1 MKKRFYFNLI
11 EILLAIGIISVGL
24 SSAMV
29 LFTSGLRVNNDA
41 GRSGVLPDAAEAVL
55 AEVRRK
61 AVEEAT
67 AAGWG
72 TWPSATDFAAAGV
85 QLSSFTT
92 TGDAAGKTVIVNDN
106 TLLYRQLKVTEL
118 YDSGS
123 KKGQPK
129 AWEPE
134 FSVIAEVRNVTS
146 AASSVALSNPR
157 NSAEE
162 LPSHVTNLL
171 KDVDD
176 QGALTRCRK
185 VLEVRLSYPAEQP
198 MDSREVQYF
207 RLELFNE
214 KYDRFNP

>member
-11 EILLAIGIISVGL
+11 EILLAIGIIAVGL

-41 GRSGVLPDAAEAVL
+41 ARSGVRPDAAEAVL
-55 AEVRRK
+55 SEVRRK

-67 AAGWG
+67 AEGWG
-72 TWPSATDFAAAGV
+72 TWPSATDFATGGV
-85 QLSSFTT
+85 LLSSFTT
-92 TGDAAGKTVIVNDN
+92 TGDAAGKTVIVNGN

-118 YDSGS
+118 YDSGT

-146 AASSVALSNPR
+146 AAPSITVSNPR
-157 NSAEE
+157 TPGEE
-162 LPSHVTNLL
+162 LPVNLL
-171 KDVDD
+171 KDVDE
-176 QGALTRCRK
+176 QSALPRCRK
-185 VLEVRLSYPAEQP
+185 LLEVRLSYPAELP
-198 MDSREVQYF
+198 MASREVHFF

>member
-11 EILLAIGIISVGL
+11 EILLAIGIIAVGL

-41 GRSGVLPDAAEAVL
+41 ARSGVLPDAAEAVL
-55 AEVRRK
+55 SEVRRN

-67 AAGWG
+67 AEGWG
-72 TWPSATDFAAAGV
+72 TWPSATDFATGGV
-85 QLSSFTT
+85 LLSSFTT
-92 TGDAAGKTVIVNDN
+92 TGDAAGKTVIVNGN

-118 YDSGS
+118 YDSGT

-146 AASSVALSNPR
+146 AAPSITVSNPR
-157 NSAEE
+157 TPGEE
-162 LPSHVTNLL
+162 LPVNLL
-171 KDVDD
+171 KDVDE
-176 QGALTRCRK
+176 QSALPRCRK
-185 VLEVRLSYPAEQP
+185 LLEVRLSYPAELP
-198 MDSREVQYF
+198 MASREVHFF

>member
-1 MKKRFYFNLI
+1 MKQRRNFNLI
-11 EILLAIGIISVGL
+11 EILLAIGIIAVGL

-55 AEVRRK
+55 SEVRRT
-61 AVEEAT
+61 ALEGAT
-67 AAGWG
+67 AEGWG
-72 TWPSATDFAAAGV
+72 SWPSATAFAAEGV

-92 TGDAAGKTVIVNDN
+92 TGDAAGKSVIVSGDA
-106 TLLYRQLKVTEL
+106 LLYRQLKVTEL
-118 YDSGS
+118 ETSGT

-146 AASSVALSNPR
+146 AAPTVALSNPR
-157 NSAEE
+157 NPGEA
-162 LPSHVTNLL
+162 LPAHVTDLL

-176 QGALTRCRK
+176 QLAPARCRK
-185 VLEVRLSYPAEQP
+185 VLEVRLSYPADLP
-198 MDSREVQYF
+198 MASRESQIY

>member
-11 EILLAIGIISVGL
+11 EILLAIGIIAVGL

-41 GRSGVLPDAAEAVL
+41 ARSGVLPDAAEAVL
-55 AEVRRK
+55 SEVRRK

-67 AAGWG
+67 AEGWG
-72 TWPSATDFAAAGV
+72 TWPSATDFATGGV
-85 QLSSFTT
+85 LLSSFTT
-92 TGDAAGKTVIVNDN
+92 TGDAAGKTVIVNGN

-118 YDSGS
+118 YDSGT

-146 AASSVALSNPR
+146 AAPSITVSNPR
-157 NSAEE
+157 TPGEE
-162 LPSHVTNLL
+162 LPVNLL
-171 KDVDD
+171 KDVDE
-176 QGALTRCRK
+176 QSALPRCRK
-185 VLEVRLSYPAEQP
+185 LLEVRLSYPAELP
-198 MDSREVQYF
+198 MASREVHFF

>member
-67 AAGWG
+67 AEGWG
-72 TWPSATDFAAAGV
+72 AWPSATEFAAAGV

-92 TGDAAGKTVIVNDN
+92 TGDAAGKTVIVNGD

-118 YDSGS
+118 YDSGT

-129 AWEPE
+129 TWEPE
-134 FSVIAEVRNVTS
+134 FSAIAEVRNVTS
-146 AASSVALSNPR
+146 AAPSIAVSNPR
-157 NSAEE
+157 TPEKE
-162 LPSHVTNLL
+162 LPAHVMSLL

-176 QGALTRCRK
+176 QGALARCRK
-185 VLEVRLSYPAEQP
+185 VLEVRLSYPADQP
-198 MDSREVQYF
+198 PASREVQYF